1 MIFLDKRQTKK
12 LLSESS
18 PPVNLYFN
26 DRDEQVKLLKLM
38 CLFPQWYNSYGI
50 SVNERGKV
58 REIHKKKL
66 GTNTYTFLTW
76 VKNTNWGLEMS
87 NGIKIL
93 FTYSTRG
100 CDFQIE
106 NTSDLTKV
114 VPAIQELHE
123 YLYNQNSWHP

>member
-1 MIFLDKRQTKK
+1 MIFLDKKQTKK
-12 LLSESS
+12 LLSEST
-18 PPVNLYFN
+18 PPVNLYFD

-38 CLFPQWYNSYGI
+38 CSFPQWYNSYNI

-76 VKNTNWGLEMS
+76 VKNTNWGLQTT

-93 FTYSTRG
+93 FTYSIRG

-114 VPAIQELHE
+114 IPAIQELRE